1 METTITPDA
10 LALRWLLD
18 VGVTDMVM
26 PQPQPWIGK
35 AEPIVSPLSSPARLA
50 PAAPVGGVV
59 GGALSGPIDA
69 VDLPALYAAIQ
80 AFDGC
85 PLKRTATNTVIFDGV
100 AASRVMIIGEAPG
113 ADEDRVGKPFV
124 GLAGQLLDR
133 MLASIGRDRLAEDAA
148 SAVYITNILFWRP
161 PGNRTPTPTEVAI
174 CLPFVRRHIALVD
187 PVAILAVGAP
197 AIHALTGTSDAVGKL
212 RGRWHIIEIDGKSYP
227 LMATYHPAYLLRQPA
242 HKHMAWHDLLLMAE
256 KLKEQSA

>member
-1 METTITPDA
+1 
-10 LALRWLLD
+10 
-18 VGVTDMVM
+18 
-26 PQPQPWIGK
+26 
-35 AEPIVSPLSSPARLA
+35 
-50 PAAPVGGVV
+50 
-59 GGALSGPIDA
+59 
-69 VDLPALYAAIQ
+69 
-80 AFDGC
+80 
-85 PLKRTATNTVIFDGV
+85 
-100 AASRVMIIGEAPG
+100 
-113 ADEDRVGKPFV
+113 
-124 GLAGQLLDR
+124 
-133 MLASIGRDRLAEDAA
+133 MLASIGRDRLAEDAT

-197 AIHALTGTSDAVGKL
+197 ATHALTGKSDAVGKL
-212 RGRWHIIEIDGKSYP
+212 RGRWHNIEIDGKSYP